1 MEKIN
6 IYDNYNINLNKYPR
20 KDIKYRISDIV
31 LITFIMNLEQL
42 KRICKCYNEAYNN
55 YNECKEYYF
64 LLDFIDNDV
73 TLKKNYSAKEIIT
86 LMREINF
93 NLQLRKNDVNTF
105 KNYLKTCN
113 RLDIILYFYLKNKEF
128 FEKLCDDLEKAKI
141 SYFQGRNYSIKF
153 DVPYDFYNYKQSNLY
168 NALELFEIYTYSHY
182 LIKNKIKKNLPLPK
196 YLD

>member
-6 IYDNYNINLNKYPR
+6 IYDNYNIDLNKYPR

-64 LLDFIDNDV
+64 MLDFIDNDI

-105 KNYLKTCN
+105 KNYLNNCN

-153 DVPYDFYNYKQSNLY
+153 DVPFDFYNYKQSNLY